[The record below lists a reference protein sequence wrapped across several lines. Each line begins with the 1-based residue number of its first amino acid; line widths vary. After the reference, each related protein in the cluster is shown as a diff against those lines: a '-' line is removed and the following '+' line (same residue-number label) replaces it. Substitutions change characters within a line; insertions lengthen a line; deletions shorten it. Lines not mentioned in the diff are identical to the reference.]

1 MRKTPLLQAVTEIL
15 TIEDRPLSVPEILE
29 VLQAKNFSPNKTTL
43 YRMLDKLV
51 ENEKVEALLLDPK
64 VTYYEIKTH
73 HHHQFRC
80 KNCSTIKCIT
90 DSGLESQIHD
100 LSSKLAESGLSI
112 DAHNFSLSGTCGDC
126 Q

>member
-1 MRKTPLLQAVTEIL
+1 MAA
-15 TIEDRPLSVPEILE
+15 LSQENL
-29 VLQAKNFSPNKTTL
+29 KPNKTTL
-43 YRMLDKLV
+43 YRMLDRLV

-73 HHHQFRC
+73 HHHHFRC

-90 DSGLESQIHD
+90 DSGLESQIHE
-100 LSSKLAESGLSI
+100 LSTKLAQSGLSV
-112 DAHNFSLSGTCGDC
+112 DAHNFSLSGTCENC